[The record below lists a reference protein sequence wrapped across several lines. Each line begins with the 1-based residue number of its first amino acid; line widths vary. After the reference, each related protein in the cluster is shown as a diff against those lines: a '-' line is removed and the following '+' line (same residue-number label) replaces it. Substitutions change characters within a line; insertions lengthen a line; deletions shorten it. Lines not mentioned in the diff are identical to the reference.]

1 MKVNAIGI
9 NYNHS
14 SQFCINRPLGSGDFL
29 FLYFRTDVLLF
40 LNGKEIIAHKN
51 SAILFNKGTPQIY
64 RAYRGSYA
72 NDFIHFDGEKD
83 PDIRNLP
90 LDTVMVLPSTKQISK
105 LMKDIY
111 LEYISK
117 NANRYDSMD
126 LLLKLL
132 LVKLNELT
140 AYKPAQTKIYG
151 YFDSLLQLR
160 SMIYRHPE
168 ERWTVER
175 LSQQANLS
183 PSHFQRLYKQT
194 FGISPIADVITGKL
208 QFAKTS
214 LAVTGD
220 TVREIALQCGYDNE
234 EHFMRQFKKEEGMTP
249 TEYRLLHR
257 S

>member
-14 SQFCINRPLGSGDFL
+14 GQFFINRPHGSGDFL
-29 FLYFRTDVLLF
+29 FLYFRTDVLLR
-40 LNGKEIIAHKN
+40 LNGEDVIAHKN

-64 RAYRGSYA
+64 QAYQGSYA
-72 NDFIHFDGEKD
+72 NDFIHFDAEKD

-90 LDTVMVLPSTKQISK
+90 LDTIMVLPSTKQIHK
-105 LMKDIY
+105 LLKDIY

-117 NANRYDSMD
+117 NVNRYDSMD

-132 LVKLNELT
+132 FVKLNELI
-140 AYKPAQTKIYG
+140 AYQPSDTRLYG
-151 YFDSLLQLR
+151 YFDALLHLR

-168 ERWTVER
+168 ERWTIER
-175 LSQQANLS
+175 LSHQVNLS

-194 FGISPIADVITGKL
+194 FGISPIADVITCKL

-214 LAVTGD
+214 LAVTSD

-257 S
+257 E